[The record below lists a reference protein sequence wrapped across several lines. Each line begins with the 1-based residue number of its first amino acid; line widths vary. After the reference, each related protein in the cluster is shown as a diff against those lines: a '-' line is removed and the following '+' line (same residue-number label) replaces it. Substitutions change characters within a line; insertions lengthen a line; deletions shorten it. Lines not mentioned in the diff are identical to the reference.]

1 MNAGEFL
8 AQTLSPDANLRLNA
22 EKQLEN
28 AARTDFAQYMLLL
41 TQELANESSA
51 SYIRMAAGL
60 ALKNSITAR
69 ETARKVEYEQLW
81 QSLPIEVKHQV
92 KIAALQTLASPEHQ
106 AGQSAAQLIA
116 AIAAYELAL
125 NQWPDLMVTLVAN
138 VGDGQP
144 SSLKQH
150 SLQTIGYICEAV
162 PPEVLSIQSNAI
174 LTAVVTGARKEE
186 PDVVV
191 RLAALGALYDSLEFV
206 RDNFNNEAERNYI
219 MQVVCEATQSPEAPV
234 QTAAFGCLV
243 KIMHLYYDLMPF
255 YMEKA
260 LFALTTQ
267 GMYNPNEQ
275 VSLQAVEFW
284 STVCEEEIEV
294 NLEVQEAQELNEEPS
309 RENHEFA
316 RAAAADILPVLLELL
331 CKQDEDADE
340 DDWNISMAA
349 ATCLQLFAQV
359 VGDLLVSPVLV
370 FVEQNIQSPDWHQR
384 EAAVM
389 AFGSVLEGPNV
400 VMLTPLVN
408 QALPVLIHMM
418 KDPVI
423 FVKDTTAWALGQI
436 SNFVAEAINPE
447 VHLPELVSA
456 LLTGLTDNPRI
467 VANCCWAFMNLVC
480 HFAPEDSHHLSLM
493 TPYYEAII
501 AALLH
506 VTDQKGNESNS
517 RTSGYETLSTFII
530 FSADT
535 VLPIIANVL
544 TVIMS
549 RLEISIQMQ
558 NQILDIEERAN
569 HDELQ
574 SNLCNVLTSIT
585 RRFGPDIRSTSD
597 QIMTLLLQTMQTAPK
612 QSVVHE
618 DVLLAVGAMMN
629 SLEEQFEVYVS
640 SFAPYLSVALSNEQ
654 EYQLC
659 SVAVGLVGDL
669 ARALNAKIL
678 PYCNE
683 FMTILV
689 QDLQSSVLDRNV
701 KPAILSCFSDIAL
714 AIGAAFET
722 YLEAVMVLLQQASSV
737 QAPPGA
743 SFSMIDYVDALRL
756 GIVEAFVG
764 ITQAVRTD
772 NRLDLI
778 QPYIHSMFALL
789 HMITKDRERTESLT
803 RAALGLLG
811 DLAESFSGGQ
821 LKEYFAADWITELLN
836 SGKTKFCTQQTKDIA
851 RWATEQVK
859 RQARF

>member
-8 AQTLSPDANLRLNA
+8 AQTLSPDANVRLNA

-28 AARTDFAQYMLLL
+28 AARTDFAQYMVLLA
-41 TQELANESSA
+41 QELANDNSMP
-51 SYIRMAAGL
+51 YIRMAAGL
-60 ALKNSITAR
+60 ALKNAITAR
-69 ETARKVEYEQLW
+69 EEARKLEYQQLW
-81 QSLPIEVKHQV
+81 QSLPVEIKQQV
-92 KIAALQTLASPEHQ
+92 KSLALQTLGSSEHQ
-106 AGQSAAQLIA
+106 AGQSAAQLVA
-116 AIAAYELAL
+116 AIAAYELAT

-138 VGDGQP
+138 VGEGQP
-144 SSLKQH
+144 SALKQH
-150 SLQTIGYICEAV
+150 SLQTIGYICESV
-162 PPEVLSIQSNAI
+162 SPEVLSAQSNAI
-174 LTAVVTGARKEE
+174 LTAVVAGARKEE
-186 PDVVV
+186 PDAAV

-206 RDNFNNEAERNYI
+206 RENFNNEYERNYI
-219 MQVVCEATQSPEAPV
+219 MQVVCEATQSPEASI

-243 KIMHLYYDLMPF
+243 KIMHLYYDTMPF

-267 GMYNPNEQ
+267 GMYNTNEQ
-275 VSLQAVEFW
+275 VALQAVEFW

-294 NLEVQEAQELNEEPS
+294 NLEIQEAQDLNEVPA
-309 RENHEFA
+309 RQNHGFA
-316 RAAAADILPVLLELL
+316 RAAAADILPVLLKLL
-331 CKQDEDADE
+331 CNQDEDADE

-359 VGDLLVSPVLV
+359 VGDLIVNPVLA
-370 FVEQNIQSPDWHQR
+370 FVEQNIQNPDWHQR

-400 VMLTPLVN
+400 AMLTPLVN
-408 QALPVLIHMM
+408 QALPVLINMM
-418 KDPVI
+418 VDPVI

-436 SNFVAEAINPE
+436 SSFVADAINPE
-447 VHLPELVSA
+447 IHLSPMVSA
-456 LLTGLTDNPRI
+456 LLQGLTDNPRI

-480 HFAPEDSHHLSLM
+480 HFAPVDNHQTSVM
-493 TPYYEAII
+493 TPFYEAII
-501 AALLH
+501 GSLLH
-506 VTDQKGNESNS
+506 VTDQKGNENNS
-517 RTSGYETLSTFII
+517 RTSGYETLGTLITF
-530 FSADT
+530 SSDS
-535 VLPIIANVL
+535 VLPMIANVL
-544 TVIMS
+544 SIILT
-549 RLEISIQMQ
+549 RLETSIQMQ
-558 NQILDIEERAN
+558 SQILDVEDRAN

-574 SNLCNVLTSIT
+574 SNLCNVLTSII
-585 RRFGPDIRSTSD
+585 RRFGPDIRTSSD
-597 QIMTLLLQTMQTAPK
+597 QIMNLLLQTMQTAPK

-618 DVLLAVGAMMN
+618 DVLLAIGAMMN
-629 SLEEQFEVYVS
+629 SLEEQFEVYVPSFVPFLS
-640 SFAPYLSVALSNEQ
+640 SALSNEQ

-678 PYCNE
+678 PYCDD
-683 FMTILV
+683 FMTRLV

-714 AIGAAFET
+714 AIGAAFQT

-743 SFSMIDYVDALRL
+743 NFSMIDYVDALRL
-756 GIVEAFVG
+756 GIVEAYVG

-778 QPYIHSMFALL
+778 QPYVHSMFTLL
-789 HMITKDRERTESLT
+789 NMITADPECSESLT

-811 DLAESFSGGQ
+811 DLAESFPKGE
-821 LKEYFAADWITELLN
+821 LKSYFAADWVAALLN
-836 SGKTKFCTQQTKDIA
+836 SGKTKISSQQTKDLA

-859 RQARF
+859 RQARA